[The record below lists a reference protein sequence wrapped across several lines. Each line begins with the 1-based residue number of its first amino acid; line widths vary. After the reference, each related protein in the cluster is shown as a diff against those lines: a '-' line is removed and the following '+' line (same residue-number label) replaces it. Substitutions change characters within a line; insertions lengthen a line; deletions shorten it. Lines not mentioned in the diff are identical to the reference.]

1 MSKLDKSGAM
11 PEQEYLSAKELSARL
26 AIPQNTLYFLAKHS
40 KTFPAGIKIGRA
52 RRWKISEI
60 EAYLAGQSQHEQD

>member
-11 PEQEYLSAKELSARL
+11 PEQEYLSAKELSAKL
-26 AIPQNTLYFLAKHS
+26 GLSKFTLHYLAKHS
-40 KTFPAGIKIGRA
+40 KNFPAGIKIGRA

-60 EAYLAGQSQHEQD
+60 EAYLAARSQHEQD

>member
-26 AIPQNTLYFLAKHS
+26 AIPQNTLYYIAKHGD
-40 KTFPAGIKIGRA
+40 FPRGIKIGRA
-52 RRWKISEI
+52 RRWLASEI
-60 EAYLAGQSQHEQD
+60 EAYLMAQSQHEQD